1 MAPGA
6 LGPWLSSCTRA
17 GCRKGPCRLWLCAWP
32 GPPRMRTWE
41 QLLAQGAATLPVA
54 GSQLCGRVELLQ
66 GQTLAQ
72 DVGLSVR
79 ARVQLGS
86 EQKQRRC

>member
-1 MAPGA
+1 
-6 LGPWLSSCTRA
+6 
-17 GCRKGPCRLWLCAWP
+17 
-32 GPPRMRTWE
+32 MRTWE

-54 GSQLCGRVELLQ
+54 GSQLCGCVELLQ

-72 DVGLSVR
+72 DVGLSVG

>member
-1 MAPGA
+1 
-6 LGPWLSSCTRA
+6 
-17 GCRKGPCRLWLCAWP
+17 
-32 GPPRMRTWE
+32 MRTWE
-41 QLLAQGAATLPVA
+41 QLLAQGAATLPVT
-54 GSQLCGRVELLQ
+54 GSQLCGCVELLQ

-72 DVGLSVR
+72 DVGLSVG